1 MNWRRGGRN
10 SANKMFTDKNAIYLI
25 AGYIV
30 FLGGIS
36 TYLLSLVLRRRNIK
50 RDRELLEQIEQ
61 QINEE
66 QSGQSSRDQASA
78 EQVKVEK

>member
-1 MNWRRGGRN
+1 
-10 SANKMFTDKNAIYLI
+10 MFTEKNAIYLI

-36 TYLLSLVLRRRNIK
+36 TYLLSLVLRRHNIK

-66 QSGQSSRDQASA
+66 QSDQTSRDQTNAD
-78 EQVKVEK
+78 QVKVEK